1 MRFRFIWATWGPAWR
16 RRTCSN
22 QGCWNHGGRLQ
33 GLTTEVSPLQG
44 EPWRLRTAATGELR
58 PLLPVLQP
66 PLTKNRLKPPAT
78 GGQSPG
84 GEGPPCTHPYT
95 VPAAGAHGAITL
107 LRSLG
112 PHLNQA
118 SLGPH
123 LNQAS
128 KNDYMPALNEPPSP
142 LLSLFWLL
150 GIPPFLSYGRKMGTI
165 FIKLVHILDLIL
177 KIKTKLKVL

>member
-1 MRFRFIWATWGPAWR
+1 MKWNPSCCEVSCFIWAIWGPAWR
-16 RRTCSN
+16 RRTCCN

-44 EPWRLRTAATGELR
+44 EPWCLRTAATGELR

-84 GEGPPCTHPYT
+84 GEGLLCTHPYA
-95 VPAAGAHGAITL
+95 VPAAGAHGTITL
-107 LRSLG
+107 LR
-112 PHLNQA
+112 

-128 KNDYMPALNEPPSP
+128 KNDYMPALKEPPSP

-177 KIKTKLKVL
+177 KRKTKLKVL